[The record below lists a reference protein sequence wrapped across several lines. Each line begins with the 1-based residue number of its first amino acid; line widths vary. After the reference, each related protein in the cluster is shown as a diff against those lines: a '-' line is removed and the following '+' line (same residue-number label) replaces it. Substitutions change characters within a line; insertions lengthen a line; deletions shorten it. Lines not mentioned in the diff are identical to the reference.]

1 MSSKETRLYN
11 IFFPIWMILLIPTAW
26 MVALPINF
34 IVDSIVILI
43 SMRAM
48 KIANKKTLYKKS
60 ILKVWIFG
68 FIADIIGALCIF
80 GAMYFFKLD
89 IRGDELFLTI
99 PALLIS
105 AIFIFIFNYAIS
117 FKSYEKGTRL
127 RMAMHL
133 AIFTAPYTFLI
144 PLNWIYY

>member
-1 MSSKETRLYN
+1 MKNKETRLYN
-11 IFFPIWMILLIPTAW
+11 IFFPIWMILLMPTAW
-26 MVALPINF
+26 ILALPINF
-34 IVDSIVILI
+34 VVDSIVILI

-48 KIANKKTLYKKS
+48 RIADKKTLYKKS

-68 FIADIIGALCIF
+68 FVADIIGALCIL
-80 GAMYFFKLD
+80 GAMYFFRLD

-99 PALLIS
+99 PALLVA

-127 RMAMHL
+127 RMALNL